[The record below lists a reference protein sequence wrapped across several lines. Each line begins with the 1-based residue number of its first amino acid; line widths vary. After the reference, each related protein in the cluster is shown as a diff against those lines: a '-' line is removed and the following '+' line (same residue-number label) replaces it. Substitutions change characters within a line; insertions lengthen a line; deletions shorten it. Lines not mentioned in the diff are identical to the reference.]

1 MDKNGKNG
9 TKMAQNPKI
18 IEFYPKNAQ
27 KYPKNSQKWPK
38 NAQNSVS
45 FLCRFCVVF
54 WFVSFFSRF
63 LQIFTSLTNT
73 NFSQVL
79 HKKWHILKNGTKMAQ
94 KWHKI
99 FHLIFTKNQLKMT
112 QIFTKNPKFYKRK
125 RACRISYKP
134 NFIL

>member
-1 MDKNGKNG
+1 MGLCRFFIKNGKKLLKNKFLKNLIYKTFWTKNGKNG

-54 WFVSFFSRF
+54 RFVSFFSRF
-63 LQIFTSLTNT
+63 LQIFTSPTNT

-79 HKKWHILKNGTKMAQ
+79 HKK
-94 KWHKI
+94 
-99 FHLIFTKNQLKMT
+99 
-112 QIFTKNPKFYKRK
+112 
-125 RACRISYKP
+125 
-134 NFIL
+134 